1 MVSTPTFSIIVPVFN
16 ESEGLL
22 KNIPTIHEWATKTNL
37 SVELILV
44 NDGSADN
51 SWELIE
57 QLSAASSAINGI
69 CFSRNFGKE
78 AAVFAGLRSAKGQ
91 AIIVMDADLQ
101 HPPSLI
107 PQMIDNWKDGFK
119 VIEAIK
125 KIRSD
130 SWISKKRAS
139 FFNRTLQKLTGLDLQ
154 DSSDYKLI
162 DKDVLSNILSLN
174 EVNTFYR
181 AMVTWTGFPVKQL
194 FFDVQEREEGES
206 KFSLKSLASLA
217 IHGIV
222 SFSSIPLQG
231 ISILGLIFLLFSFIL
246 GGQTLYNYFYE
257 EVYSGFTTVIL
268 LILIQGS
275 FIMLGMGILGVYIGK
290 IYSEVKKRPQYIIL
304 KRTNEKNTP
313 TT

>member
-1 MVSTPTFSIIVPVFN
+1 MATNLTLSIIVPIYN
-16 ESEGLL
+16 ESAGLL
-22 KNIPTIHEWATKTNL
+22 KNIPIILDWATQTNL
-37 SVELILV
+37 DFEIILV
-44 NDGSADN
+44 NDGSEDD
-51 SWELIE
+51 SWDLIE
-57 QLSAASSAINGI
+57 QLSIENSLIKGI

-78 AAVFAGLRSAKGQ
+78 AAVFAGLRSAEGE

-107 PQMIDNWKDGFK
+107 PKMVEKWKEGYK

-125 KIRSD
+125 RTRSD

-154 DSSDYKLI
+154 NSSDYKLI

-181 AMVTWTGFPVKQL
+181 AMVTWTGFPVKQI
-194 FFDVQEREEGES
+194 FFDVKEREEGES

-231 ISILGLIFLLFSFIL
+231 ISILGLIFLIFSFIL
-246 GGQTLYNYFYE
+246 GAQTLYNYFCE
-257 EVYSGFTTVIL
+257 EAYSGFTTVIL

-275 FIMLGMGILGVYIGK
+275 FIMLGIGILGVYIGK

-304 KRTNEKNTP
+304 KKTETKHNS
-313 TT
+313 